1 MNLYRLLS
9 QRAADN
15 KPLRVP
21 LIGAGKFGSM
31 FLAQARP
38 LRGEVG
44 DFAVTVVIDRERP
57 ASK

>member
-1 MNLYRLLS
+1 MSLHQFLS
-9 QRAADN
+9 QWAAGN
-15 KPLRVP
+15 MPLRVA
-21 LIGAGKFGSM
+21 LIGAVKFGSM

>member
-1 MNLYRLLS
+1 
-9 QRAADN
+9 
-15 KPLRVP
+15 VP